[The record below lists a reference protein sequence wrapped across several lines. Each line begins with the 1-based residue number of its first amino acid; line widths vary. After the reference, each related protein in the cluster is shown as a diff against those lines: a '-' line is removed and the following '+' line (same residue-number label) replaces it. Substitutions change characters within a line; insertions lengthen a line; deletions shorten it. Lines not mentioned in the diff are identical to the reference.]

1 MKFENLEKLEIASV
15 VILSNESGELIP
27 AMIME
32 FRENVSGYFAM
43 VKIGADPNLVAIPIN
58 STRTRSGYSKS
69 TSYSI
74 DYLVDSLRPIEAL

>member
-1 MKFENLEKLEIASV
+1 
-15 VILSNESGELIP
+15 
-27 AMIME
+27 
-32 FRENVSGYFAM
+32 VSGYFAM

>member
-15 VILSNESGELIP
+15 VILSNENGELIP
-27 AMIME
+27 AMLME

-58 STRTRSGYSKS
+58 TDRTRSGYSKI
-69 TSYSI
+69 TNYSI